1 MHISGDTKFVNPRRE
16 SLLRNAGHN
25 LWAHAYSHWML
36 VRSETLGCRD
46 NTVHHDQLGEMRSD
60 RGEIFGTPKPDSVER
75 LPYAVDTKFGTGVG
89 QYNTHHGQGL
99 VRPFRQL
106 DWLHGELGKSDRR
119 GGLLR
124 LGLG

>member
-60 RGEIFGTPKPDSVER
+60 RGEIFGTPNQIRLKGYHMQLIPNSALVLVNTTRITARDLCARFDSWIGFTV
-75 LPYAVDTKFGTGVG
+75 
-89 QYNTHHGQGL
+89 
-99 VRPFRQL
+99 
-106 DWLHGELGKSDRR
+106 S
-119 GGLLR
+119 
-124 LGLG
+124 